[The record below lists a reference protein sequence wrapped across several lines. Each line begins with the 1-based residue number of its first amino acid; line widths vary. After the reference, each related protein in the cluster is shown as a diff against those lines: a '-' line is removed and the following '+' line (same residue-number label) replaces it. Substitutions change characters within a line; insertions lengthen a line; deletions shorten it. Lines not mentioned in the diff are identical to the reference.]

1 MKNYFAILGL
11 GQDASLEE
19 IKKAYK
25 TLALQF
31 HPDKNNDPGAEERFK
46 EIGEAFENLT
56 DPVKRSEYDTFRHRN
71 VSHPCDLC
79 YKRFEKVEDLT
90 IHKNKYHTEMKNYF
104 EILGLEQDAS
114 FEEIKKVYKTL
125 AFQFHPDKNN
135 DPVAEERFKEIGEAF
150 ENLTDPVKR
159 SEYDKFRLRNVS
171 HPFTLPSYLSRPFNC
186 DLCYKRFDKVED
198 LTIHKE
204 KYHPK

>member
-1 MKNYFAILGL
+1 MKDYFAILGL
-11 GQDASLEE
+11 GQNASMDE

-56 DPVKRSEYDTFRHRN
+56 DPVKRSEYDKFHRRN
-71 VSHPCDLC
+71 VSHP
-79 YKRFEKVEDLT
+79 T
-90 IHKNKYHTEMKNYF
+90 
-104 EILGLEQDAS
+104 S
-114 FEEIKKVYKTL
+114 
-125 AFQFHPDKNN
+125 
-135 DPVAEERFKEIGEAF
+135 
-150 ENLTDPVKR
+150 
-159 SEYDKFRLRNVS
+159 
-171 HPFTLPSYLSRPFNC
+171 LPSFYTSYTSRPFNC

>member
-31 HPDKNNDPGAEERFK
+31 HPDKNNDPG
-46 EIGEAFENLT
+46 
-56 DPVKRSEYDTFRHRN
+56 
-71 VSHPCDLC
+71 
-79 YKRFEKVEDLT
+79 
-90 IHKNKYHTEMKNYF
+90 
-104 EILGLEQDAS
+104 
-114 FEEIKKVYKTL
+114 
-125 AFQFHPDKNN
+125 
-135 DPVAEERFKEIGEAF
+135 AEERFKEIGEAF